1 MRYRYLILL
10 LLYGLPCFADEGLW
24 LPFLLRQINQEDL
37 IKKGLKIPVSEI
49 YSETEPSLKD
59 AVVIFGGGC
68 TGEVIS
74 AAGLVLTNHHCGFSA
89 IQALSSVENDYL
101 THGYWA
107 MNQQDELPCKGLSVT
122 FIIRVEDVTDIILD
136 SSLPE
141 KEEDREKHIRTVS
154 ERLIA
159 EKTRGTHYSGFVRP
173 FFNGNQYF
181 LFITEVFS
189 DIRLVGAPPSSIGN
203 FGGDTD
209 NWMWP
214 RHTGD
219 IALFRIYAGKD
230 NKPASYSPDNVPYKP
245 RKHFTISLKG
255 VKEGDFTMVYGFPG
269 RTQVYLPS
277 FAIDLIERYQ
287 NPVRI
292 SIREARLQIMESGM
306 KLSDTIRLKY
316 ASKQKSL
323 SNAYKKWKGELAGI
337 RRLNTAEKKRTF
349 EKDFLQW
356 TLQAD
361 RKNYHS
367 LLKEFET
374 VYEQARPY
382 ILANDYYQEAAM
394 GIEILSHAAAW
405 THWMQLPSSDT
416 AALQKELETRKQAAV
431 AFFKNYDVR
440 IDKPMLSR
448 LLMMY
453 YQNTSEELV
462 SPYLHQLYRKYKGDF
477 HRLAEDIFCRSVFCC
492 EARFNAAM
500 SGSVARVKKKLGADP
515 AYRLAAAL
523 SSHFQTTVQ
532 QPLSEWQRKINRMQ
546 RRYMAAQMEMQP
558 YRKFY
563 PDANFTLRLSYGQ
576 VMGYRPRDGVTY
588 HYITALD
595 GIMEK
600 EDPSHEEFIVPEKLK
615 QLYQQKDYGR
625 YVSDNTLPVAFV
637 ANNHTAGGNSGS
649 PVLNAYG
656 HLIGTNFDRV
666 WEGTMSDLHF
676 DPDQCRNISVD
687 IRYTLFII
695 DRFAGCHRILN
706 ELTIV
711 E

>member
-1 MRYRYLILL
+1 MRYRYFLLL
-10 LLYGLPCFADEGLW
+10 LLYGLPCFADEGFW
-24 LPFLLRQINQEDL
+24 LPFLLRQINDDL

-68 TGEVIS
+68 TGQVIS
-74 AAGLVLTNHHCGFSA
+74 PAGLVLTNHHCGFSA
-89 IQALSSVENDYL
+89 IQALSTVENDYL

-107 MNQQDELPCKGLSVT
+107 MNPQDELPCKGLSVT
-122 FIIRVEDVTDIILD
+122 FIIRIEDVTSLILD
-136 SSLPE
+136 SSLPDR
-141 KEEDREKHIRTVS
+141 EEDREKHIRTVS
-154 ERLIA
+154 ERLVA

-219 IALFRIYAGKD
+219 IALFRIYASQD
-230 NKPASYSPDNVPYKP
+230 NKPAPYSPDNVPYKP
-245 RKHFTISLKG
+245 RKHFTLSLKG
-255 VKEGDFTMVYGFPG
+255 TREGDFTMVYGFPG

-287 NPVRI
+287 NPLRI
-292 SIREARLQIMESGM
+292 SIREARLHIMESGM
-306 KLSDTIRLKY
+306 KLSDTLRLKY

-323 SNAYKKWKGELAGI
+323 SNAYKKWKGELIGI
-337 RRLNTAEKKRTF
+337 RQLNTAEKKRTF

-356 TLQAD
+356 AKQTG
-361 RKNYHS
+361 RENY
-367 LLKEFET
+367 LAQLKEFEK
-374 VYEQARPY
+374 VYEQAWPY
-382 ILANDYYQEAAM
+382 ILANDYYQEAVM
-394 GIEILSHAAAW
+394 GIEIVSHAAGW
-405 THWMQLPSSDT
+405 THWMQLPASDT
-416 AALQKELETRKQAAV
+416 AAVNKELETRKQAAV
-431 AFFKNYDVR
+431 TFFKNYDVR
-440 IDKPMLSR
+440 IDMPMLSR
-448 LLMMY
+448 LLMRY
-453 YQNTSEELV
+453 YQNTPDEFI

-477 HRLAEDIFCRSVFCC
+477 HQLAEDIFSRSVFSS
-492 EARFNAAM
+492 ETRFHEVM
-500 SGSVARVKKKLGADP
+500 SGSVARMKRKLRGDP
-515 AYRLAAAL
+515 AYRLAEAL
-523 SSHFQTTVQ
+523 SLHFQKAVQ
-532 QPLSEWQRKINRMQ
+532 LPLSEWQRKINRLQ
-546 RRYMAAQMEMQP
+546 RWYMAAQMEMQP
-558 YRKFY
+558 ERKFY

-576 VMGYRPRDGVTY
+576 VKGYKPRDGVTY
-588 HYITALD
+588 YYLTTLE
-595 GIMEK
+595 GVMEK
-600 EDPSHEEFIVPEKLK
+600 EDSSHEEFIVPEKLK

-625 YVSDNTLPVAFV
+625 YVSDNTVPVAFI